1 MLTHDDASVESS
13 ERDKAMTDDLKS
25 SAEDP
30 EQAKGTSDGS
40 AFAEHEM
47 TGEFVDVDN
56 VADSPVEGETATVPD
71 AEDADEADALTAEEE
86 EELELEEEKVKDEI
100 DIQIDLLGD
109 PDWVVR
115 REAVVTLGEMADARC
130 VEPIVRALRDGDW
143 QVREAAVEAIAE
155 VGPPAVDLLLRYIRD
170 WESRKYVIQALGKVN
185 DERVLA
191 PLMSMLHNDEFK
203 DDATR
208 ALIELGK
215 PAVPAL
221 IVALSDKDEFVRKQ
235 AVLALGAIKDPDAV
249 DPLIAFLHDQDWW
262 MRLTAAA
269 ALEKIGD
276 VRGRE
281 AIKPLMKDPDLVV
294 RMRVE
299 RILSTWK
306 KQTAN
311 A

>member
-1 MLTHDDASVESS
+1 
-13 ERDKAMTDDLKS
+13 MTDNRHD
-25 SAEDP
+25 SAADP
-30 EQAKGTSDGS
+30 EPEAEQSDVS
-40 AFAEHEM
+40 AFSDDEAMDDFVGVDAASGAQPEGGA
-47 TGEFVDVDN
+47 TASADAGESDE
-56 VADSPVEGETATVPD
+56 AGDSTAT
-71 AEDADEADALTAEEE
+71 EDDDED
-86 EELELEEEKVKDEI
+86 LEPEDEKVKDEI
-100 DIQIDLLGD
+100 DIQIDLLAD

-115 REAVVTLGEMADARC
+115 REAVVTLGEMADERC

-155 VGPPAVDLLLRYIRD
+155 VGPPAVELLIRYMRD
-170 WESRKYVIQALGKVN
+170 WESRKYVIRALGKIN
-185 DERVLA
+185 DERVLN

-215 PAVPAL
+215 PAVPVLIAAL
-221 IVALSDKDEFVRKQ
+221 TDREEFVRKQ
-235 AVLALGAIKDPDAV
+235 AILALGAIKDPEAV
-249 DPLIAFLHDQDWW
+249 DPLIALLHDQDWW

-269 ALEKIGD
+269 ALEKVGD

-299 RILSTWK
+299 RILSAWK
-306 KQTAN
+306 KQTAT

>member
-1 MLTHDDASVESS
+1 MSAHDDVFIESR
-13 ERDKAMTDDLKS
+13 ERDKTMTDGRGF
-25 SAEDP
+25 SAEDHEP
-30 EQAKGTSDGS
+30 GEEQPGAS
-40 AFAEHEM
+40 AFSEDEATEDFVGVDAV
-47 TGEFVDVDN
+47 TDSSGEVEAVAAADADN
-56 VADSPVEGETATVPD
+56 ADETDDQT
-71 AEDADEADALTAEEE
+71 AEDEEFE
-86 EELELEEEKVKDEI
+86 PEEEKVKDEI

-115 REAVVTLGEMADARC
+115 REAVVTLGEMADERC

-143 QVREAAVEAIAE
+143 QVREAAVEAIAG
-155 VGPPAVDLLLRYIRD
+155 VGPPAVDLLIRYIRD
-170 WESRKYVIQALGKVN
+170 WESRKYVIRALGKVN

-191 PLMSMLHNDEFK
+191 PLMSMLYNDEFK

-215 PAVPAL
+215 PAVPGL
-221 IVALSDKDEFVRKQ
+221 IAVLNDKDEFVRKQ
-235 AVLALGAIKDPDAV
+235 AVLALGDIKDPEAV
-249 DPLIAFLHDQDWW
+249 DPLIALLHDQDWW

-276 VRGRE
+276 IRGRE
-281 AIKPLMKDPDLVV
+281 AVKPLMKDQDLVV

-299 RILSTWK
+299 RILAAWK

>member
-1 MLTHDDASVESS
+1 
-13 ERDKAMTDDLKS
+13 MTDKR
-25 SAEDP
+25 SASAGDAEP
-30 EQAKGTSDGS
+30 EARGNDVS
-40 AFAEHEM
+40 AFSDEESLE
-47 TGEFVDVDN
+47 EFVGVDTAPSAAPDGEAAATAEVDDV
-56 VADSPVEGETATVPD
+56 GEAGGTDGPP
-71 AEDADEADALTAEEE
+71 ADEEEIE
-86 EELELEEEKVKDEI
+86 PEDEKVKDEI

-115 REAVVTLGEMADARC
+115 REAVVTLGEMADERC

-155 VGPPAVDLLLRYIRD
+155 VGPPAVELLIRYMRD
-170 WESRKYVIQALGKVN
+170 WESRKYVIRALGKVN

-208 ALIELGK
+208 ALVELGT

-221 IVALSDKDEFVRKQ
+221 MAALSDKEEFVRKQ

-249 DPLIAFLHDQDWW
+249 DPLIALLHDQDWW

-276 VRGRE
+276 PRGRE

-299 RILSTWK
+299 RILAAWK
-306 KQTAN
+306 KQPAN